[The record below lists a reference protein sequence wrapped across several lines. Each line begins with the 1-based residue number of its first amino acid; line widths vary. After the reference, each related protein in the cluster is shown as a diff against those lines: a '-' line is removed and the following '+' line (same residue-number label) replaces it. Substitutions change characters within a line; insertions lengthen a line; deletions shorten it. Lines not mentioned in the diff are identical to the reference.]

1 MIELKY
7 FIGFN
12 LTPGIG
18 RAKFIKLERYFGNM
32 KNAWHA
38 GSRELSDAGLDDRS
52 ITSILTQRSR
62 ISLDDELAKLEKY
75 HVRALTWSDPE
86 YPSSLKEIYD
96 APPVLYVKGTITSE
110 DHWAVSIVGSRNA
123 TIYGKQVAERI
134 AQDLAHSNITIVSGL
149 ARGID
154 TVAHKAALEAGGR
167 TIAVMGCGLDMIY
180 PAENLKLAQDIVK
193 NGALISDYPIGTK
206 PAAHNFPRR
215 NRIMSALS
223 LGVMVVEAANSSG
236 ALITADLALEQNK
249 EVFAVPGSIL
259 SPLSRGTNRLIQDG
273 AKLVMDSTD
282 ILEELNLNIIP
293 SEPGQKRDII
303 VNELESALLR
313 QLSYDSAH
321 IDDICRNSGLDIAA
335 VSSNLAMM
343 ELKGI
348 IKQVAG
354 MNYVLSRQSNIIN
367 A

>member
-1 MIELKY
+1 MADLKY

-32 KNAWHA
+32 KNSWHA

-123 TIYGKQVAERI
+123 TIYG
-134 AQDLAHSNITIVSGL
+134 N
-149 ARGID
+149 
-154 TVAHKAALEAGGR
+154 
-167 TIAVMGCGLDMIY
+167 
-180 PAENLKLAQDIVK
+180 
-193 NGALISDYPIGTK
+193 
-206 PAAHNFPRR
+206 
-215 NRIMSALS
+215 
-223 LGVMVVEAANSSG
+223 
-236 ALITADLALEQNK
+236 
-249 EVFAVPGSIL
+249 
-259 SPLSRGTNRLIQDG
+259 
-273 AKLVMDSTD
+273 
-282 ILEELNLNIIP
+282 
-293 SEPGQKRDII
+293 
-303 VNELESALLR
+303 
-313 QLSYDSAH
+313 
-321 IDDICRNSGLDIAA
+321 
-335 VSSNLAMM
+335 
-343 ELKGI
+343 
-348 IKQVAG
+348 QVAG